1 MGSQAGDL
9 KMELMLFHVLLP
21 TSVTEGGGQ
30 KDQINNIPELVFF
43 KTGASGFLLREVG
56 IIELTKKELCISLLD
71 LGNDPLKVFFNIVS
85 QRGDVDVI
93 VDLNVE
99 NFIF

>member
-1 MGSQAGDL
+1 MDTVECNTL
-9 KMELMLFHVLLP
+9 KVEMVR
-21 TSVTEGGGQ
+21 S
-30 KDQINNIPELVFF
+30 FF
-43 KTGASGFLLREVG
+43 GYRFLLREVV
-56 IIELTKKELCISLLD
+56 ITELTKKERCIFLLD
-71 LGNDPLKVFFNIVS
+71 LGNDPLQVLFNIVS